1 MQNRCSMRIVSLDDD
16 DDDNQEDIGNERV
29 GYDVPRQE

>member
-1 MQNRCSMRIVSLDDD
+1 MQNRGSMRIVSLDD

-29 GYDVPRQE
+29 GYDGPRQE